1 MTVILNFFQ
10 SAPQKSTPPFKTTKA
25 TSSRYSPTCMRKCD
39 MLNLLTMI
47 NILIVYLTNDYGA
60 AQISILT
67 LEWSFGTF
75 TQKLTYATT

>member
-1 MTVILNFFQ
+1 MTVILDFFR
-10 SAPQKSTPPFKTTKA
+10 STPQKSTPPFKTTKA
-25 TSSRYSPTCMRKCD
+25 TSSWYSPTCMRKCD

-47 NILIVYLTNDYGA
+47 NILVVYLTNDYGA

-75 TQKLTYATT
+75 IRKLTHAPT